1 MREIETQDEFDDVL
15 AESSD
20 KLVIVD
26 FHAAWCG
33 PCKMIGPKV
42 EKMVDEYSNA
52 VFIKVDV
59 DENEETAE
67 K

>member
-1 MREIETQDEFDDVL
+1 MREIETQDEFEDML
-15 AESSD
+15 AEASD
-20 KLVIVD
+20 KLVVVD

-33 PCKMIGPKV
+33 PCKMIGPKF
-42 EKMVDEYSNA
+42 EKMEPDFPDA
-52 VFIKVDV
+52 VFVKVDV